1 LWRFDRRCALDD
13 YLSTKHLGWLLGRS
27 SNAIRTMIRDGEL
40 EAVRLPGGFRI
51 PRAEVLRVS
60 GAQIER
66 EAGRKPSDRELERLA
81 DQVIERN
88 ETITES

>member
-1 LWRFDRRCALDD
+1 VDE

-27 SNAIRTMIRDGEL
+27 SNAIRTMIKAGDI

-60 GAQIER
+60 GEQIER
-66 EAGRKPSDRELERLA
+66 EAGQKPSDAELERLA
-81 DQVIERN
+81 DEVIARN